1 MALSVLIFDLDDTL
15 YPELDY
21 ILGGFRAAA
30 SVVEEHWG
38 RPAKETYREL
48 EQIFLSA
55 PDAAVFDQWLERRGR
70 GGAEGEVR
78 DLMLSAYRG
87 HRPELRLFA
96 DATWA
101 LDTLGAEYRLALLTD
116 GRSESQRYKIE
127 ALGIEDTFQQI
138 LVTDE
143 LGLSW
148 RKPSPRG
155 FELLLAR
162 LGGCRPEDAAYIA
175 DNPAKDFLAPNLLGM
190 RSVRVRRPCG
200 RHRDLEALT
209 PDAEAPAETTSL
221 FELPALLPGLYQRRS
236 HDPVRSVL

>member
-30 SVVEEHWG
+30 SAVEESWG
-38 RPAKETYREL
+38 HPAAETYREL
-48 EQIFLSA
+48 ERIFLSA
-55 PDAAVFDQWLERRGR
+55 PDAPVFDRWLERRGE
-70 GGAEGEVR
+70 GGTEGQDR
-78 DLMLSAYRG
+78 DRMLSAYRG

-96 DATWA
+96 DASWA
-101 LDTLGAEYRLALLTD
+101 LDMLGAEYRLALLTD

-127 ALGIEDTFQQI
+127 ALGLKDTFREV

-143 LGLSW
+143 FGLSW

-162 LGGCRPEDAAYIA
+162 LGGCRPEDAVYIA

-190 RSVRVRRPCG
+190 QSVRVRRPCG
-200 RHRDLEALT
+200 RHYALEALT
-209 PDAEAPAETTSL
+209 PEGAPQAEITSL
-221 FELPALLPGLYQRRS
+221 LELPALLPGLYQRRS